1 MTYFFEKSVYV
12 LILQNQPFFQRKKE
26 LAFLLYGF
34 EWRKKA
40 VLLTFSALVKSKNG
54 NSALISVFLQDNLNT
69 SLLSKILAID
79 FGLKRTGLA
88 LSDELQMFAFG
99 LKTIDSKT
107 LMDELKLLVAK
118 EKIVEIVIGEP
129 KRLNASD
136 SHITQNVRLLKE
148 AVQKNFPGLVVS
160 LLDER
165 FTSKMA
171 SAVIAQSGLKKK
183 DREQKGLIDTVS
195 ATIILQDYLQ
205 TRLK

>member
-1 MTYFFEKSVYV
+1 M
-12 LILQNQPFFQRKKE
+12 
-26 LAFLLYGF
+26 
-34 EWRKKA
+34 
-40 VLLTFSALVKSKNG
+40 
-54 NSALISVFLQDNLNT
+54 
-69 SLLSKILAID
+69 SKILAID

-107 LMDELKLLVAK
+107 LMDELKSLVVK
-118 EKIVEIVIGEP
+118 EKITEIVIGEP
-129 KRLNASD
+129 KRLDASD

-148 AVQKNFPGLVVS
+148 AVQKNFPGVIVN

-195 ATIILQDYLQ
+195 AAIILQDYLQ
-205 TRLK
+205 TRVK

>member
-1 MTYFFEKSVYV
+1 M
-12 LILQNQPFFQRKKE
+12 
-26 LAFLLYGF
+26 
-34 EWRKKA
+34 
-40 VLLTFSALVKSKNG
+40 
-54 NSALISVFLQDNLNT
+54 
-69 SLLSKILAID
+69 SKILAID

-88 LSDELQMFAFG
+88 LSDEGQMFAFG

-107 LMDELKLLVAK
+107 LMDELKLLVEK

-129 KRLNASD
+129 KRLDTSD

-148 AVQKNFPGLVVS
+148 AVQKNFPQVQVN

-195 ATIILQDYLQ
+195 AAIILQDYLQ
-205 TRLK
+205 TRLNGSLR

>member
-1 MTYFFEKSVYV
+1 M
-12 LILQNQPFFQRKKE
+12 
-26 LAFLLYGF
+26 
-34 EWRKKA
+34 
-40 VLLTFSALVKSKNG
+40 
-54 NSALISVFLQDNLNT
+54 QDNFNHT
-69 SLLSKILAID
+69 YLSKILAID

-107 LMDELKLLVAK
+107 LMDELKILVAK

-136 SHITQNVRLLKE
+136 SHITQNVRLLKD
-148 AVQKNFPGLVVS
+148 AVQKNFPELVVN

-195 ATIILQDYLQ
+195 AAIILQDYLQ

>member
-1 MTYFFEKSVYV
+1 
-12 LILQNQPFFQRKKE
+12 
-26 LAFLLYGF
+26 LYPNF
-34 EWRKKA
+34 
-40 VLLTFSALVKSKNG
+40 N
-54 NSALISVFLQDNLNT
+54 NN
-69 SLLSKILAID
+69 LLSKILAID

-118 EKIVEIVIGEP
+118 EKVVEIVIGEP

-148 AVQKNFPGLVVS
+148 AVEKNFPGLVIS

-205 TRLK
+205 TRIK

>member
-1 MTYFFEKSVYV
+1 M
-12 LILQNQPFFQRKKE
+12 
-26 LAFLLYGF
+26 
-34 EWRKKA
+34 
-40 VLLTFSALVKSKNG
+40 
-54 NSALISVFLQDNLNT
+54 
-69 SLLSKILAID
+69 SKILAID

-88 LSDELQMFAFG
+88 LSDELQLFAFG
-99 LKTIDSKT
+99 LKTIDSKI
-107 LMDELKLLVAK
+107 LMNELKLLVSK
-118 EKIVEIVIGEP
+118 EKVVEIVIGEP
-129 KRLNASD
+129 KRLDASD

-148 AVQKNFPGLVVS
+148 AVQKEFPGVLVC

-205 TRLK
+205 TRVK

>member
-1 MTYFFEKSVYV
+1 M
-12 LILQNQPFFQRKKE
+12 
-26 LAFLLYGF
+26 
-34 EWRKKA
+34 
-40 VLLTFSALVKSKNG
+40 
-54 NSALISVFLQDNLNT
+54 
-69 SLLSKILAID
+69 SKILAID

-107 LMDELKLLVAK
+107 LMDELKILVEK
-118 EKIVEIVIGEP
+118 EMVTEIVIGEP
-129 KRLNASD
+129 KRLDASD

-148 AVQKNFPGLVVS
+148 AVQKNFPAVLVN

-171 SAVIAQSGLKKK
+171 SAAIAQSGLKKK

-205 TRLK
+205 TRMK

>member
-1 MTYFFEKSVYV
+1 M
-12 LILQNQPFFQRKKE
+12 
-26 LAFLLYGF
+26 
-34 EWRKKA
+34 
-40 VLLTFSALVKSKNG
+40 
-54 NSALISVFLQDNLNT
+54 
-69 SLLSKILAID
+69 SKILAID

-107 LMDELKLLVAK
+107 LMDELKILVEK
-118 EKIVEIVIGEP
+118 EKVTEIVIGEP
-129 KRLNASD
+129 KRLDASD

-148 AVQKNFPGLVVS
+148 AVQKNFPAVLVN

-171 SAVIAQSGLKKK
+171 SAAIAQSGLKKK

-205 TRLK
+205 TRMK

>member
-1 MTYFFEKSVYV
+1 M
-12 LILQNQPFFQRKKE
+12 
-26 LAFLLYGF
+26 
-34 EWRKKA
+34 
-40 VLLTFSALVKSKNG
+40 
-54 NSALISVFLQDNLNT
+54 
-69 SLLSKILAID
+69 SKILAID

-107 LMDELKLLVAK
+107 LMDELKLLVEK
-118 EKIVEIVIGEP
+118 ERIVEIVIGEP
-129 KRLNASD
+129 KRLDASD

-148 AVQKNFPGLVVS
+148 AVRKNFPGLVVS

>member
-1 MTYFFEKSVYV
+1 M
-12 LILQNQPFFQRKKE
+12 
-26 LAFLLYGF
+26 
-34 EWRKKA
+34 
-40 VLLTFSALVKSKNG
+40 
-54 NSALISVFLQDNLNT
+54 
-69 SLLSKILAID
+69 SKILAID

-107 LMDELKLLVAK
+107 LMDELKSLVLK

-129 KRLNASD
+129 KRLDASD

-148 AVQKNFPGLVVS
+148 AVQKNFPEVIVN

-195 ATIILQDYLQ
+195 AAIILQDYLQ
-205 TRLK
+205 TRIK

>member
-1 MTYFFEKSVYV
+1 M
-12 LILQNQPFFQRKKE
+12 
-26 LAFLLYGF
+26 
-34 EWRKKA
+34 
-40 VLLTFSALVKSKNG
+40 
-54 NSALISVFLQDNLNT
+54 
-69 SLLSKILAID
+69 SKILAID

-107 LMDELKLLVAK
+107 LMDELKSLVLK

-129 KRLNASD
+129 KRLDASD

-148 AVQKNFPGLVVS
+148 AVQKNFPEVIVN

-195 ATIILQDYLQ
+195 AAIILQDYLQ
-205 TRLK
+205 TRVK

>member
-1 MTYFFEKSVYV
+1 M
-12 LILQNQPFFQRKKE
+12 
-26 LAFLLYGF
+26 
-34 EWRKKA
+34 
-40 VLLTFSALVKSKNG
+40 
-54 NSALISVFLQDNLNT
+54 
-69 SLLSKILAID
+69 SKILAID

-107 LMDELKLLVAK
+107 LMDELKMLVLK

-129 KRLNASD
+129 KRLDASD

-148 AVQKNFPGLVVS
+148 AVQKNFPGVIVN

-195 ATIILQDYLQ
+195 AAIILQDYLQ
-205 TRLK
+205 TRIK

>member
-1 MTYFFEKSVYV
+1 M
-12 LILQNQPFFQRKKE
+12 
-26 LAFLLYGF
+26 
-34 EWRKKA
+34 
-40 VLLTFSALVKSKNG
+40 
-54 NSALISVFLQDNLNT
+54 
-69 SLLSKILAID
+69 SKILAID

-107 LMDELKLLVAK
+107 LMDELKILIEK
-118 EKIVEIVIGEP
+118 EKITEIVIGEP
-129 KRLNASD
+129 KRLDASD

-148 AVQKNFPGLVVS
+148 AVQKNFPGLLVS

-171 SAVIAQSGLKKK
+171 SAAIAQSGLKKK

-205 TRLK
+205 TRMK